1 MVDLLANS
9 SIRTLDLAE
18 IVRECFPMYSRRTSA
33 LESVNR
39 SVGCSPG
46 FGAITSQKLNRIEGI
61 SVTCVCQSPVN
72 RIYIWDTKAS
82 ASEVPF

>member
-18 IVRECFPMYSRRTSA
+18 VFRECFPMYSRRTSA
-33 LESVNR
+33 LESV
-39 SVGCSPG
+39 SKSIGCLLG

-61 SVTCVCQSPVN
+61 SVT
-72 RIYIWDTKAS
+72 
-82 ASEVPF
+82 